1 VNSDLFRYRIVQII
15 FFIGAVILVLKAA
28 QLQIFDSTYK
38 DKAERMVLRKVEQ
51 LPARGLIYDRY
62 NNLMVYNEPIYELEV
77 IYNELPENLDTTLLC
92 SLLGIR
98 PAEFEKRIEKD
109 WKDIRFS
116 KFTPFQFM
124 TKIDQEKFLKFEEF
138 LWKFPGFY
146 PRVRSIRT
154 AAVPSAAHLLG
165 YISEVSQNVIDDSLG
180 IYGMGDY
187 IGNSGLEGSYES
199 VLRGEKGYKYILRD
213 KLGKSLDSYKEG
225 ALDKDAV
232 AGHDL
237 ITTID
242 LELQQY
248 AETLLKN
255 KRGAVVA
262 IEPSTGEIL
271 ALVSAPYF
279 DPNELSIRE
288 NRGEAFLKL
297 LNDTINRPLIN
308 RALIARYPPGSIF
321 KPIIGLLAMQL
332 GVTDE
337 NRSIYCGG
345 AYVYRTKY
353 NVFRFGCHR
362 HPTATNM
369 SIALQHSCNSYFF
382 ELTRNLIEMY
392 GYSSPGRGLDTM
404 SSYLAD
410 FGLGKHLDIGLAN
423 ENKGFV
429 PDSRYYDWVYR
440 NQRAAWR
447 STYIM
452 SIGIGQGE
460 MELTTLQMA
469 NLAAI
474 IANRGY
480 YFTPHAVKKF
490 VPALKLDKRFT
501 TKNYV
506 RVNKKHFFSVVDGME
521 RVITS
526 GTARSSYVPDLHI
539 CGKTG
544 TSQNVHGDDH
554 SVFFGFAPRNNPKIA
569 IAVYVENAGWGGQ
582 VAAPIGS
589 LIMEK
594 YVNREIKPYRKVLEE
609 VIIKKS
615 FLGPKHKSKK
625 PKPGIKPIPIEEES
639 PHDHSEHEV
648 VNDNENN

>member
-1 VNSDLFRYRIVQII
+1 MNSDKIRYRIVQII
-15 FFIGAVILVLKAA
+15 FFIGAVILLLKAA
-28 QLQIFDSTYK
+28 QLQVFDPSYR
-38 DKAERMVLRKVEQ
+38 DKADRMVLRKSEQ
-51 LPARGLIYDRY
+51 LPARGLIYDR
-62 NNLMVYNEPIYELEV
+62 NKNLMVYNEPIYELEV
-77 IYNELPENLDTTLLC
+77 IYNDLPEKLDTVLLC
-92 SLLGIR
+92 QLLGITK
-98 PAEFEKRIEKD
+98 AEFKKRIVKD
-109 WKDIRFS
+109 WKDMRFS
-116 KFTPFQFM
+116 KFTPFVFM
-124 TKIDQEKFLKFEEF
+124 TKIDQEKFLKFEEY

-146 PRVRSIRT
+146 PRVRSIRS
-154 AAVPSAAHLLG
+154 ANVSSAAHLLG
-165 YISEVSQNVIDDSLG
+165 YISEVNQKVIEDSSG

-199 VLRGEKGYKYILRD
+199 LLRGKKGYKYILRD
-213 KLGKSLDSYKEG
+213 KLGKALDSYKDG
-225 ALDKDAV
+225 ALDIDAV
-232 AGHDL
+232 AGHDI

-271 ALVSAPYF
+271 AMVSAPYF

-288 NRGEAFLKL
+288 NRGEAFLRL

-321 KPIIGLLAMQL
+321 KPIIGLVALQL
-332 GVTDE
+332 GVVNE
-337 NRSIYCGG
+337 NFSVHCGG

-362 HPTATNM
+362 HPQITDM

-392 GYSSPGRGLDTM
+392 GYSYPGRGLDTLA
-404 SSYLAD
+404 SYLSD
-410 FGLGKHLDIGLAN
+410 FGLGKHLNIDLAN

-440 NQRAAWR
+440 NQRAEWR

-460 MELTTLQMA
+460 MDLTTLQMA

-480 YFTPHAVKKF
+480 YYTPHSVKKF
-490 VPALKLDKRFT
+490 IPAKNLDKRFT

-506 RVNKKHFFSVVDGME
+506 RVDKKHFGSVIDGME
-521 RVITS
+521 KVITS

-594 YVNREIKPYRKVLEE
+594 YVNKEIKPYRKVLEE

-615 FLGPKHKSKK
+615 FLGPKNKNKK
-625 PKPGIKPIPIEEES
+625 PKNLAEVPTELASEEEII
-639 PHDHSEHEV
+639 EQTEG
-648 VNDNENN
+648 E

>member
-1 VNSDLFRYRIVQII
+1 M
-15 FFIGAVILVLKAA
+15 ILLIKAA
-28 QLQIFDSTYK
+28 QLQIFDSSYREQA
-38 DKAERMVLRKVEQ
+38 DKMVLRKVEQ
-51 LPARGLIYDRY
+51 LPARGLIYDR
-62 NNLMVYNEPIYELEV
+62 NKKLMVYNEPIYELEV
-77 IYNELPENLDTTLLC
+77 IYNELPENLDTAHLC
-92 SLLGIR
+92 SLLGIDVK
-98 PAEFEKRIEKD
+98 EFEKRIEKD

-116 KFTPFQFM
+116 KYTPFQFL

-154 AAVPSAAHLLG
+154 AAAPSAAHLIG
-165 YISEVSQNVIDDSLG
+165 YISEVSQKVIDDSLG

-199 VLRGEKGYKYILRD
+199 FLRGEKGYKYILRD
-213 KLGKSLDSYKEG
+213 KLGKSLDTYKEG
-225 ALDKDAV
+225 ALDREAV
-232 AGHDL
+232 AGHDM

-242 LELQQY
+242 IELQQY

-271 ALVSAPYF
+271 ALVSAPFF

-288 NRGEAFLKL
+288 NRGDAFIKL
-297 LNDTINRPLIN
+297 LNDTLNRPLIN

-321 KPIIGLLAMQL
+321 KPIIGLIALEL
-332 GVTDE
+332 GISDKD
-337 NRSIYCGG
+337 RSIYCGG

-362 HPTATNM
+362 HPRASNM
-369 SIALQHSCNSYFF
+369 SVALQYSCNSYFF

-392 GYSSPGRGLDTM
+392 GYSSPGRGLDTLA
-404 SSYLAD
+404 SYLSD
-410 FGLGKHLDIGLAN
+410 FGLGKHLNIDLAN

-440 NQRAAWR
+440 NQRAEWR

-480 YFTPHAVKKF
+480 YFTPHTVKKF
-490 VPALKLDKRFT
+490 IPEKKLESRFT

-506 RVNKKHFFSVVDGME
+506 RVHKKHFASVVDGME
-521 RVITS
+521 KVITS

-594 YVNREIKPYRKVLEE
+594 YVNKDILPYRKVLEE
-609 VIIKKS
+609 VIINKS
-615 FLGPKHKSKK
+615 FLGPKNKTKK
-625 PKPGIKPIPIEEES
+625 PKPVLSQTVNDDEI
-639 PHDHSEHEV
+639 PHDHDEHGSESGF
-648 VNDNENN
+648 